1 VKVNSGLAA
10 LLGVDPE
17 ALASPEGARMLA
29 GNAVPEGAEP
39 IALAYAGHQFGGFVP
54 QLGDGRAILL
64 GEVVGSDGR
73 RRDVQLKGSGRTP
86 FSRGGDGRAALG
98 PVLREYVVSEAM
110 AALGVPTTRALAA
123 VTTGEFV
130 VREGRLPGAVLT
142 RVATSHIR
150 VGTFEYFAARGDRE
164 ALALLTEYALA
175 RHYPAR
181 TNGDATDTARSALEL
196 LEGVIAAQAVLIP
209 RWLGFGFVHGVMNT
223 DNTAISGET
232 IDYGPCAFLDEYEPN
247 KTFSSIDRGG
257 RYAFGRQPSI
267 AHWNLTRLAEALLPL
282 LGSDERE
289 AERAAGE
296 RLDRFAAL
304 FEAEYGAVLRAKIGL
319 SREEDGDF
327 ELAADLLRR
336 LAANRVDYTR
346 FFRGLCASAADSGA
360 DAALAAQFAEPAAFH
375 GWMQAWRQRLER
387 DALAPGSRASA
398 MRRANPAFIPRN
410 HRIEQAIAAAVD
422 GGDFTLFERLGEV
435 LERPYEDQPEFA
447 DLAEPPRP
455 EERVRATFCGT

>member
-1 VKVNSGLAA
+1 
-10 LLGVDPE
+10 
-17 ALASPEGARMLA
+17 
-29 GNAVPEGAEP
+29 
-39 IALAYAGHQFGGFVP
+39 
-54 QLGDGRAILL
+54 
-64 GEVVGSDGR
+64 
-73 RRDVQLKGSGRTP
+73 
-86 FSRGGDGRAALG
+86 
-98 PVLREYVVSEAM
+98 
-110 AALGVPTTRALAA
+110 
-123 VTTGEFV
+123 
-130 VREGRLPGAVLT
+130 
-142 RVATSHIR
+142 
-150 VGTFEYFAARGDRE
+150 
-164 ALALLTEYALA
+164 
-175 RHYPAR
+175 
-181 TNGDATDTARSALEL
+181 
-196 LEGVIAAQAVLIP
+196 
-209 RWLGFGFVHGVMNT
+209 
-223 DNTAISGET
+223 
-232 IDYGPCAFLDEYEPN
+232 
-247 KTFSSIDRGG
+247 
-257 RYAFGRQPSI
+257 
-267 AHWNLTRLAEALLPL
+267 
-282 LGSDERE
+282 
-289 AERAAGE
+289 
-296 RLDRFAAL
+296 L